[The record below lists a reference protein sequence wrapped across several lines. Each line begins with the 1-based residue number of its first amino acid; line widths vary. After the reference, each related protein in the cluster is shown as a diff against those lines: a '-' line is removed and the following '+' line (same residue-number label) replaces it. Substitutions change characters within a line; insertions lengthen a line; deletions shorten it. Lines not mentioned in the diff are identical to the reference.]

1 MANSHAKLTP
11 LGVMALALLR
21 EGDMHPYEM
30 LRLLQQRHRDRILP
44 LTKGALYH
52 TVARLEQRGFIAEAG
67 VDRDGNRPERTSY
80 TLLDAGGAA
89 VLEWVRAELSS
100 PDRDGRFRV
109 ALAEAH
115 NLPRDEVRELL
126 AARRAAILA
135 QLEGYRDGLANARER
150 EVPEQFLLDS
160 GREAVTL
167 EAEAVWLD
175 TLLARLNAND
185 LPWGDDGHLA
195 SAHYQAQRK
204 AARQ

>member
-89 VLEWVRAELSS
+89 VREWVRAELSS

>member
-1 MANSHAKLTP
+1 MTSSHAKLTP